1 MPRLSRLL
9 PSVLALA
16 LLIVPL
22 VAYLAVD
29 DGRLARMGFTP
40 HAPDWR
46 LLLTSPPAIQIHV
59 AAALTAL
66 AIGIVLLIGVKGN
79 RLHRTLGWTWVMAMA
94 TTAVS
99 SFFIH
104 RLNPG
109 GPGGF
114 SLIHLLSG
122 WTVIALPMAVH
133 AARRH
138 RIADHRRAMTGM
150 FVGGLIVA
158 GAFTFLPGRLMWAIF
173 FG

>member
-66 AIGIVLLIGVKGN
+66 AIGVVLLIGVKGN
-79 RLHRTLGWTWVMAMA
+79 RLHRTLGWTWVLAMA

-158 GAFTFLPGRLMWAIF
+158 GVFTFLPGRLMWAIF

>member
-40 HAPDWR
+40 HSPDWR

-79 RLHRTLGWTWVMAMA
+79 RLHRTLGWTWVLAMA